1 VGVGA
6 LDVAGHPVTADPAA
20 RTLHGSHIAGIN
32 FHQSGRGA
40 ILGSVAT
47 PGASF
52 APVDP
57 GSPPIDQEHI
67 MITLARRLDAVR
79 GSAIRDLLTLTAR
92 PEVISL
98 AGGLPAADLLPRERI
113 AAAAATVLTDPA
125 AVQYSETAGI
135 ARLREAVAA
144 HESDRCGRAIGA
156 ADVVVTS
163 GSQQALD
170 LVARALLDPGDAVV
184 VEDPAYVGALQ
195 VFQAAGAELHGI
207 ALDESGMR
215 VDVLA
220 DRLAAG
226 LRPRIVHT
234 VSSFHNPRG
243 VTLAPER
250 RAALAALAERYG
262 FLVVEDDPY
271 GLIAFDGAPPRPG
284 HPSSPRPSSGSGR
297 VLTSADRRSPRRSRR
312 SCSPTRRGSK
322 DTSRT
327 SGRRRRAVHAPS
339 PTRWPATSRMWCAR
353 RPPAACSAGCASPT
367 ARTRTTSTRPSSCP
381 VRSPRA
387 SPSSPAR
394 RSPCTPTRP
403 ARRGA
408 ASPRSTS
415 RRSARRSR
423 GSPPASHQGSARD
436 VRISGL

>member
-1 VGVGA
+1 
-6 LDVAGHPVTADPAA
+6 
-20 RTLHGSHIAGIN
+20 
-32 FHQSGRGA
+32 
-40 ILGSVAT
+40 
-47 PGASF
+47 
-52 APVDP
+52 
-57 GSPPIDQEHI
+57 

-113 AAAAATVLTDPA
+113 AAAAATALTDTA

-144 HESDRCGRAIGA
+144 HESDRCGRAFGA

-207 ALDESGMR
+207 ALDEGGMR
-215 VDVLA
+215 VDLLA

-271 GLIAFDGAPPRPG
+271 GLIAFDGAPPRPVAAHG
-284 HPSSPRPSSGSGR
+284 ERVIRLGSASKIIAPALRVGWLTGPPAVTAAVERLRQGADLCGSSFTQAIAAELLADTVWLEAHLANVRAATALRARAFTDAVARDLPGVACSTPTGGMFCWLAFPSGVDTAELLPRALAAGVAFVPGS
-297 VLTSADRRSPRRSRR
+297 AF
-312 SCSPTRRGSK
+312 
-322 DTSRT
+322 
-327 SGRRRRAVHAPS
+327 AVHADQTRAARCCFAS
-339 PTRWPATSRMWCAR
+339 VDEPTLTEAVARLASCA
-353 RPPAACSAGCASPT
+353 
-367 ARTRTTSTRPSSCP
+367 
-381 VRSPRA
+381 
-387 SPSSPAR
+387 
-394 RSPCTPTRP
+394 
-403 ARRGA
+403 
-408 ASPRSTS
+408 
-415 RRSARRSR
+415 
-423 GSPPASHQGSARD
+423 
-436 VRISGL
+436 